1 MENRILK
8 KYFGLG
14 IIMVLMGILFL
25 TGCQGNKGA
34 ESNNSEDEVSETTIP
49 QHLVIGEQFDLKGYD
64 PGSSMSDF
72 VRALIYNNLVE
83 LDMNFKKSPGLAESW
98 KMSDDGK
105 TWTFELR
112 KNVVFHDGTPWDAEA
127 AKINLD
133 IRRKGTGKAW
143 LSAVE
148 EVEVVGPHTIA
159 VHLKEPVFTFDSD
172 ITPPF
177 LAMVS
182 PKAFDA
188 EGNVIEAIGTGPFK
202 LTSWTT
208 DSEFIIER
216 NEDYFGDVP
225 ILEKVTFKVIP
236 DAETRALALQAGEID
251 MMSGREALT
260 AVQRLKN
267 LPDMKLA
274 KEMSQTS
281 EVLFFN
287 VYEEPFNDIKVR
299 EAVAHAINFEEMVP
313 SLLEDLAEAPKNFFS
328 KAYDEYMNAN
338 ISLPE
343 YNADKVKE
351 LLKEAG
357 WQDKNQDGILEKN
370 GQLLKARLV
379 LGAKNEEDKIL
390 SAVIQGKLK
399 EIGMEIELVHLETGA
414 LREAL
419 AEKNYDMIMIGQ
431 WSVPHDDPTSHYLKG
446 YWHSNSTYTI
456 YTSPKL
462 DAMIEKLHT
471 SLDAEERFKLHQE
484 IQSEILENIPVLM
497 VFNRNNVMVMNKKV
511 ENFEIS
517 TGTWQIFRGLTKTS
531 LR

>member
-1 MENRILK
+1 MEK
-8 KYFGLG
+8 KSFKKCFSFVVIFLLVAG
-14 IIMVLMGILFL
+14 LFL
-25 TGCQGNKGA
+25 TGCQQKV
-34 ESNNSEDEVSETTIP
+34 ETNSPEEKAAVP
-49 QHLVIGEQFDLKGYD
+49 QHLVIGEQSDLKGYD

-133 IRRKGTGKAW
+133 IRREGTGKGW

-148 EVEVVGPHTIA
+148 EVEVVAPHTLA
-159 VHLKEPVFTFDSD
+159 VHLKEPVYTFASD
-172 ITPPF
+172 LTPPF

-188 EGNVIEAIGTGPFK
+188 EGNVTEAIGTGPFK

-208 DSEFIIER
+208 DSEFVMER
-216 NEDYFGDVP
+216 NEEYFAGAP
-225 ILEKVTFKVIP
+225 TLEKLTFKVIP

-260 AVQRLKN
+260 AVQRLKG
-267 LPDMKLA
+267 LPDVKIV

-299 EAVAHAINFEEMVP
+299 QAVAHAINFQEMVP
-313 SLLEDLAEAPKNFFS
+313 QLLEDLAEAPRNFFS
-328 KAYDEYMNAN
+328 QAYSEYMNN
-338 ISLPE
+338 SLSLPQ
-343 YNADKVKE
+343 YNINEAKV
-351 LLKEAG
+351 LLAEAG
-357 WQDKNQDGILEKN
+357 WEDKNGNGILEKN
-370 GQLLKARLV
+370 GRLLKARLV

-390 SAVIQGKLK
+390 SAVIQDKLK
-399 EIGMEIELVHLETGA
+399 DIGMEIELVHLEAGA

-419 AEKNYDMIMIGQ
+419 TEKNYDMIMIGQ
-431 WSVPHDDPTSHYLKG
+431 WSVPHDDPTSHYLNG
-446 YWHSNSTYTI
+446 YWHSNSNYTI
-456 YTSPKL
+456 YTSPEL
-462 DAMIEKLHT
+462 DAKIEKLHL
-471 SLDAEERFKLHQE
+471 SLDVAERLSLHQE
-484 IQSEILENIPVLM
+484 IQAKILEKTPVLV
-497 VFNRNNVMVMNKKV
+497 VFHRNNVMVMNEKV
-511 ENFEIS
+511 ETFEIS
-517 TGTWQIFRGLTKTS
+517 TGTWQIFRGLTKTTVQ
-531 LR
+531 